1 VRSILRSNGIDARL
15 TRTGDT
21 FIPLYDRV
29 EIAHQHGADLF
40 MSIHADGFTNPS
52 AAGASVFA
60 LSNRGASSAMAK
72 YLSDRENRADE
83 VAGKKATDKDHLL
96 QQVLFDLVQTDTIK
110 NSLTLGSHILKKIK
124 PVHKLHS
131 RNTEQAAFV
140 VLKSPSIPSVLVETS
155 FITNPN
161 EENCSAPP
169 RSGRKSPTRSPPALS
184 AISTGSI
191 TRKPTRR
198 DVNETRC
205 ATGKRFLLQLQETIC
220 QKLSAVD
227 GGEFVEDNWQRE
239 GGGGGRSRVLRDGGI
254 FEQAGVT
261 SPTCTATPCPP
272 PQPRIALSWPAAALK
287 RWASRWSCIRC
298 NPMSR
303 PATPTCAF
311 SSRKNRA
318 PSRCGGSAAAS
329 I

>member
-1 VRSILRSNGIDARL
+1 MSTFKPLKIFTSRRQVLKAGLAALTLSGMSRAIAKDDSSLKTSNGHSQPKAKKAGSRRIVMLDPGHGGIDTGAIGGNGSKEKHVVLAIAKNVRTILRNRGIDARL

-72 YLSDRENRADE
+72 YLSDRENAADD

-110 NSLTLGSHILKKIK
+110 NSLTLGSHILRQIK
-124 PVHKLHS
+124 PVHRLHS

-155 FITNPN
+155 FITNPL
-161 EENCSAPP
+161 EEKLLGTTAF
-169 RSGRKSPTRSPPALS
+169 RQKIAS
-184 AISTGSI
+184 AIADGIISYFNWFDNHKAHS
-191 TRKPTRR
+191 K
-198 DVNETRC
+198 
-205 ATGKRFLLQLQETIC
+205 KR
-220 QKLSAVD
+220 
-227 GGEFVEDNWQRE
+227 
-239 GGGGGRSRVLRDGGI
+239 
-254 FEQAGVT
+254 
-261 SPTCTATPCPP
+261 
-272 PQPRIALSWPAAALK
+272 
-287 RWASRWSCIRC
+287 
-298 NPMSR
+298 
-303 PATPTCAF
+303 
-311 SSRKNRA
+311 
-318 PSRCGGSAAAS
+318 
-329 I
+329 